1 MGWKSEGGNHSQE
14 MTGTGQAMEQTE
26 TRGGMDVPAVVVLPA
41 QMQVEVLMGG
51 SVVVMTM
58 GMTVELKTEGGANGE
73 GPDDEE
79 SHPNKE
85 FSPGGHGLHMG
96 EILESNGDESESD
109 NTGGMPCSP
118 GQCTAQSLEGPV
130 DGEGSH
136 RHEVI
141 STGDDMNGTGC
152 KSSENADQHQL
163 MESET
168 EFCRSGTTQLPIAPH
183 RFGGTGEHFHIYLGK
198 IAHDRV
204 EHWLQM
210 VVTANQ
216 KPIQWLY

>member
-1 MGWKSEGGNHSQE
+1 MGWQSEGGDDSQE

-26 TRGGMDVPAVVVLPA
+26 TGGGMDMPAVVVLPP

-58 GMTVELKTEGGANGE
+58 GMAVELKTEGGANGE

-79 SHPNKE
+79 RHPNEE
-85 FSPGGHGLHMG
+85 FSPGGHGLYMG
-96 EILESNGDESESD
+96 KILESNGEESESD

-168 EFCRSGTTQLPIAPH
+168 EFCRSGTTQPLISFRRPAS
-183 RFGGTGEHFHIYLGK
+183 TS
-198 IAHDRV
+198 A
-204 EHWLQM
+204 
-210 VVTANQ
+210 
-216 KPIQWLY
+216 